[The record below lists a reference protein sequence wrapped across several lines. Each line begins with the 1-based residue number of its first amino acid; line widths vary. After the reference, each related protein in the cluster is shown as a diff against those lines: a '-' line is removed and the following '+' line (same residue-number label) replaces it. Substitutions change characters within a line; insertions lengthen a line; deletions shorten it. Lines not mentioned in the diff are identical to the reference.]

1 MELKNQSYT
10 IIYLPE
16 NNSIICQG
24 SVLPNGDFEYDP
36 IIHLFNE
43 AIQHALSQLNEQ
55 QRTKI
60 LTLDL
65 KALEFLNSTGIRA
78 MAKLVLQVR
87 EHEAL
92 SLEIIGDQAIPW
104 QNKLLKNLQR
114 LMPQLIL
121 K

>member
-1 MELKNQSYT
+1 
-10 IIYLPE
+10 
-16 NNSIICQG
+16 
-24 SVLPNGDFEYDP
+24 V
-36 IIHLFNE
+36 
-43 AIQHALSQLNEQ
+43 LSQLNQ
-55 QRTKI
+55 SDGNGL

-87 EHEAL
+87 EHEGM
-92 SLEIIGDQAIPW
+92 SLEIIGDQGIPW